1 MERTRCESNGVTGHA
16 KTSFEQQAQ
25 SSCALSITSALAKL
39 LQRRQGLVMWPH
51 ALHS

>member
-1 MERTRCESNGVTGHA
+1 MERTHCDGDGVTGHA

-25 SSCALSITSALAKL
+25 SSCAKPVTSALAKL
-39 LQRRQGLVMWPH
+39 LQRRQGFVMWPH